1 MQIKRDSLLL
11 RIIFY
16 NDIAIIFTSLALAL
30 VFSLMVFS
38 SMEQRLAD
46 TAREKVFLLYKAY
59 VTEAKDSRETFRMV
73 TNSVFQLAGTGIVEN
88 NRLYYDQ
95 IAKNISHELMKH
107 SYERYS
113 NSRVTLVNGEGTLLG
128 RNSSERSYQILER
141 SFIPVSYTHLPLP
154 TIA

>member
-59 VTEAKDSRETFRMV
+59 LMEAKDSRETFRMV
-73 TNSVFQLAGTGIVEN
+73 TNSVFQLAGTGIIKN
-88 NRLYYDQ
+88 NRVYYDQ
-95 IAKNISHELMKH
+95 IAKISAM
-107 SYERYS
+107 S
-113 NSRVTLVNGEGTLLG
+113 
-128 RNSSERSYQILER
+128 
-141 SFIPVSYTHLPLP
+141 
-154 TIA
+154 